1 MPFLFGFM
9 RCLRFFNPFENPG
22 VPIFDKLL
30 GQKWKGLLSFFSG
43 IVLVLMRWAIIGM
56 ILECYGMV
64 VLFGSYFPML
74 LSLIRQVVTCE
85 TDKVQ
90 VPIIGKYVDGIP
102 YLKDFAA
109 SAAKQ
114 APKYP
119 AVQLTNIC
127 YQLHLL
133 FHVSYW
139 LSLFILHFQDGTEY
153 DGLHLYSAQREHFQI
168 QVH

>member
-1 MPFLFGFM
+1 MERTALFLLRDCAGFNALGNYWNDSGV
-9 RCLRFFNPFENPG
+9 LRNG
-22 VPIFDKLL
+22 
-30 GQKWKGLLSFFSG
+30 SF
-43 IVLVLMRWAIIGM
+43 IW
-56 ILECYGMV
+56 IL
-64 VLFGSYFPML
+64 FPY
-74 LSLIRQVVTCE
+74 VVTCE